1 MNPNHHTRSFH
12 KTKHT
17 CRAAVAAAALFLCAV
32 ACTQQSAQETTE
44 RQTEAAPTQNEI
56 GAVAGVDMAALD
68 ALLTEAKGKVLVIN
82 FWATWCVPCVAEM
95 PELAEFY
102 REHSRDD
109 VAFLALSLDSPDGI
123 EDTVK
128 PFMRQH
134 EIPFPAYVLTER
146 DIEAISVLIRQ
157 EIYGALPTTI
167 VYDRNGAVKKMWEGA
182 ITLDELNAVVKPLL

>member
-1 MNPNHHTRSFH
+1 M
-12 KTKHT
+12 
-17 CRAAVAAAALFLCAV
+17 AAAALFIFLA
-32 ACTQQSAQETTE
+32 ACTQQPARETAE
-44 RQTEAAPTQNEI
+44 RQAEATEQTI
-56 GAVAGVDMAALD
+56 VGDVTGVDMAALD
-68 ALLTEAKGKVLVIN
+68 ALLAETSGKVLVIN

-134 EIPFPAYVLTER
+134 EIPFPAYVLAER
-146 DIEAISVLIRQ
+146 DIEAISALIRQ
-157 EIYGALPTTI
+157 EIYGVLPTTI
-167 VYDRNGAVKKMWEGA
+167 VYDRGGAVKKMWEGA
-182 ITLDELNAVVKPLL
+182 ITLDDLNTVVKPLL